1 METYSYIKKRRD
13 FGKQPMF
20 CEHGPEL
27 CDSILPNPAE
37 QKVFILRNPV
47 HQAIQNTP
55 NFSQHEINT
64 KRAKYTTTGINHA
77 EGGWPKDVNVVD
89 PEATQRYRR
98 KIEKEDEYIS
108 CVNTCCPGM
117 EHYALQNNAIDM
129 YQIYYSDMAS
139 LPPVEK
145 NSMRTV
151 NVYRDPLRGR
161 PISSICW
168 QPDGQMRFAVTYV
181 DMNFYR
187 NPQGSIFGFL
197 WDVETPA
204 EPFMNFMPPAILLD
218 LQFNPKDSTM
228 LAGGLV
234 TGQVVLFDIR
244 RGSQAVSECPPHVA
258 HRDMVRNVLFINSKS
273 GLEFFSGGPDGACKW
288 WDARNMS
295 EPTDEMI
302 IDIAKYSFDVPNM
315 ATAFGISTMEYEFT
329 IPSRFMVGTDNGY
342 VVTGNRKG
350 KTQLDKFPVQY
361 PAHTGS
367 VRSLE
372 RNPYFLKNFLTVG
385 DWRLQVW
392 SEDCHDSPVLSTAA
406 TRHKIT
412 CATWSP
418 TRCSLLL
425 CTGADGV
432 ISAWDFLRSQCKPI
446 LTMYLGDDPLVKVRI
461 HEQGSLVAVGTQKGS
476 IFMLELSPSMT
487 ASDKNDKNLMLA
499 IFERETKREKILEA
513 RLREIRLKQ
522 RQAEEGSPRHSL
534 GLDDP
539 SVGDRDLAEATQDY
553 LNVVKKELAAM

>member
-1 METYSYIKKRRD
+1 METYSYIMKRRD

-20 CEHGPEL
+20 CEQGPEL
-27 CDSILPNPAE
+27 CDTILPNPVE
-37 QKVFILRNPV
+37 QKAFILRNPV
-47 HQAIQNTP
+47 HQATQNTP
-55 NFSQHEINT
+55 NFSLHEIST
-64 KRAKYTTTGINHA
+64 ERAKYNTTGINHA
-77 EGGWPKDVNVVD
+77 EGGWPKDVNIHD

-98 KIEKEDEYIS
+98 KVEKEEEYIN
-108 CVNTCCPGM
+108 CVNACSPGM

-129 YQIYYSDMAS
+129 YQIYYSDLAS

-151 NVYRDPLRGR
+151 NVYRDPMGGR

-168 QPDGQMRFAVTYV
+168 QPEGQMRFAVSYV
-181 DMNFYR
+181 DMNYYR
-187 NPQGSIFGFL
+187 NPQGSIFGLL
-197 WDVETPA
+197 WDAETPA
-204 EPFMNFMPPAILLD
+204 EPLMNFMPPSILLD

-244 RGSQAVSECPPHVA
+244 RGSQAVSACPPHVA

-273 GLEFFSGGPDGACKW
+273 GLEFFSGGVDGACKW

-295 EPTDEMI
+295 EPTEEMI
-302 IDIAKYSFDVPNM
+302 IDIAKYTFDVPSM
-315 ATAFGISTMEYEFT
+315 ANAYGISTMEYEFT
-329 IPSRFMVGTDNGY
+329 IPTRFMVGTDNGF
-342 VVTGNRKG
+342 VINANRKG
-350 KTQLDKFPVQY
+350 KTQLEKLPIQY
-361 PAHTGS
+361 PAHTGT

-385 DWRLQVW
+385 DWRLHLW
-392 SEDCHDSPVLSTAA
+392 SEDCHDSPVLSMPP

-418 TRCSLLL
+418 TKCSLLL

-432 ISAWDFLRSQCKPI
+432 ISAWDLLRSQCKPV
-446 LTMYLGDDPLVKVRI
+446 LTMYLGDDPPVKVRI

-476 IFMLELSPSMT
+476 IFMLELSASMT
-487 ASDKNDKNLMLA
+487 ASERNEKNLMLA
-499 IFERETKREKILEA
+499 ILERETKREKILEA

-534 GLDDP
+534 GVDDP
-539 SVGDRDLAEATQDY
+539 SAGDRDLAEATQDY
-553 LNVVKKELAAM
+553 FNVVKKELAAM